1 LKKRGKMNYKTLK
14 FVVGIVFLG
23 GFALNSALAGNLL
36 PAFIDGQQLPSLAPM
51 LEKTMLAVVNI
62 STTKAV
68 RNNPMMNDPFFRHFF
83 QQPRRRPRQQRNSLG
98 SGVIIDAKKGYIVT
112 NNHVIDKADKIRVT
126 LRDGRQFQA
135 KLLGTD
141 AAADVAVI
149 KIPADG
155 LTALKIADSNRLRVG
170 DFVVAIGNPFGLGQT
185 VTSGIVSALGRSGL
199 GIEGYEDFI
208 QTDASINPGNSG
220 GALVNLR
227 GEFVGMNTAI
237 LAPGGGNVGIG
248 FAIPSNMVMTLVE
261 SLVEHGEV
269 RRGRLGVTTQD
280 LTTDLVAA
288 FGLKNQ
294 HGAIV
299 SRVEAESAAAK
310 AGLEPGDIIVAVN
323 GRAVKNSAQV
333 RNMIGLMEVG
343 DTVTLDVIRAGEKKR
358 LQASVGKPERR
369 DMAGEK
375 LHPRLAGTVLMN
387 SQKGQIEGVLF
398 ERIHTGSYAW
408 YVGLRPGDIIV
419 SANRYRVHNL
429 EELLRVTDANKP
441 LLISIQRGGEA
452 FFLVLK

>member
-1 LKKRGKMNYKTLK
+1 MNSKMQR
-14 FVVGIVFLG
+14 II
-23 GFALNSALAGNLL
+23 FAIALFSFFNLPTALAGNVL
-36 PAFIDGQQLPSLAPM
+36 PALVDGHSLPSLAPM
-51 LEKTMLAVVNI
+51 LEKTMPAVVNI

-68 RNNPMMNDPFFRHFF
+68 RNNPMLNDPFFRHFF
-83 QQPRRRPRQQRNSLG
+83 QRPGQPRQQRNSLG
-98 SGVIIDAKKGYIVT
+98 SGVIINARKGYIVT

-135 KLLGTD
+135 KLLGAD
-141 AAADVAVI
+141 ASADVAVI

-280 LTTDLVAA
+280 LTADLVSA
-288 FGLKNQ
+288 FGLKSK

-299 SRVEAESAAAK
+299 SRVEADSAAAK

-323 GRAVKNSAQV
+323 GRSIKNSSQV

-343 DTVTLDVIRAGEKKR
+343 DTVAIDVIRGNEKKT
-358 LQASVGKPERR
+358 LKAVVGKPKKREI
-369 DMAGEK
+369 AGEK
-375 LHPRLAGTVLMN
+375 LHGRLAGTVLMN
-387 SQKGQIEGVLF
+387 SQKGQIEGVMF
-398 ERIHTGSYAW
+398 ERIHTGSYVW

-429 EELLRVTDANKP
+429 NELQRVVVPDKP